1 MTRLSSGKKLSLPR
15 IVEGV
20 KTVAFVKWQKVFDKG
35 LGKKMNSN
43 CHDTEQDGMRK

>member
-1 MTRLSSGKKLSLPR
+1 MTRRGCGKKLSLPR

-20 KTVAFVKWQKVFDKG
+20 KTVVFAKCQKVFVVG

-43 CHDTEQDGMRK
+43 CHDT